1 MNQHMY
7 LKQKIEM
14 PTYTYKARD
23 RQGEPLTATIEAEN
37 ELSAAMSLRSIG
49 YSVISIER
57 EAQLKAN
64 LADFWQKIRKTYQY
78 ELVLFSRQLASLLKA
93 GITITQAL
101 SSIAEQTKN
110 KILKETINTVLKDI
124 LAGISFSEALT
135 RHPGIFSD
143 LFVSMIKVG
152 ETAGILDEVLDRLAQ
167 LAAQELEVKTRIKSA
182 MTYPLILVTVAII
195 IVSFLLV
202 NIIPKFVVV
211 FEAYEAKLP
220 LATQILLGISFLTR
234 RLYVLF
240 IAVFA
245 IFIFL
250 FRRYLKTKKG
260 RYKFDFYLLR
270 LPLFGQLYLKLIVA
284 RFSRTLGALVKSG
297 VSILEALSVTEKTV
311 GNSVISRVIDNIRSA
326 ITEGQSLAEP
336 FKASGVFP
344 ATVIQMVS
352 LGEKSGK
359 LDQMLI
365 EVADFY
371 DREVDYTIRNIT
383 TALEPLL
390 LLTMGAMVAFIA
402 LSVLLPIF
410 NLIKVFRH

>member
-1 MNQHMY
+1 
-7 LKQKIEM
+7 M

-23 RQGEPLTATIEAEN
+23 RQGELLTATTEAED
-37 ELSAAMSLRSIG
+37 ELSAAMSLRSLG
-49 YSVISIER
+49 YSVISIQKET
-57 EAQLKAN
+57 QLETN
-64 LADFWQKIRKTYQY
+64 LTDFWQKLRKTHQY
-78 ELVLFSRQLASLLKA
+78 ELIFFSRQLSSLLKS
-93 GITITQAL
+93 GIAITVAL

-110 KILKETINTVLKDI
+110 KLLKETINAVLKDI
-124 LAGISFSEALT
+124 QAGISFSEALAK
-135 RHPGIFSD
+135 HPDIFSD

-152 ETAGILDEVLDRLAQ
+152 ETTGILEEVLERLTQ
-167 LAAQELEVKTRIKSA
+167 LNMQELEVKARIKSA

-195 IVSFLLV
+195 IVSFLLI

-211 FEAYEAKLP
+211 FETYEAKLP
-220 LATQILLGISFLTR
+220 LATQILLGISFLLR
-234 RLYVLF
+234 RLWLLV
-240 IAVFA
+240 IAAVA
-245 IFIFL
+245 IFIFW
-250 FRRYLKTKKG
+250 FRRYIKTEKG

-270 LPLFGQLYLKLIVA
+270 LPFFGQLYLKLIVA

-326 ITEGQSLAEP
+326 ITEGQSLTEP

-365 EVADFY
+365 EVANFY
-371 DREVDYTIRNIT
+371 DREVDYTVRNIT

-390 LLTMGAMVAFIA
+390 LLAMGAMVAFIA

-410 NLIKVFRH
+410 NLVKVFRR

>member
-1 MNQHMY
+1 MA
-7 LKQKIEM
+7 
-14 PTYTYKARD
+14 TYTYRARD
-23 RQGEPLTATIEAEN
+23 KQGEPLAANIEAEN
-37 ELSAAMSLRSIG
+37 ELSAAMSLRSLG
-49 YSVISIER
+49 YSVISIEK
-57 EAQLKAN
+57 EAQLKTN
-64 LADFWQKIRKTYQY
+64 LADFWQKIRKTHKS
-78 ELVLFSRQLASLLKA
+78 ELIFFSRQLSSLLKS
-93 GITITQAL
+93 GIAITVAL

-110 KILKETINTVLKDI
+110 RIFKETINAVLRDI
-124 LAGISFSEALT
+124 RAGISFSEALA

-152 ETAGILDEVLDRLAQ
+152 ESAGILDDVLDRLAQ

-182 MTYPLILVTVAII
+182 MIYPLILVTVAVV
-195 IVSFLLV
+195 IVSFLLI

-211 FEAYEAKLP
+211 FETYEAKLP
-220 LATQILLGISFLTR
+220 LATQVLLGISFLAR
-234 RLYVLF
+234 RLYFLF
-240 IAVFA
+240 IAA
-245 IFIFL
+245 LGIFIFL
-250 FRRYLKTKKG
+250 FKRYIKTEKG

-311 GNSVISRVIDNIRSA
+311 GNSVISRVIDNIRSCLS
-326 ITEGQSLAEP
+326 EGQSLAEP

-344 ATVIQMVS
+344 PTVIQMVS

-371 DREVDYTIRNIT
+371 EREVDYTIRNIT

>member
-1 MNQHMY
+1 
-7 LKQKIEM
+7 M
-14 PTYTYKARD
+14 PTYIYKARD
-23 RQGEPLTATIEAEN
+23 QQGEPLTAAIEAED
-37 ELSAAMSLRSIG
+37 ELSAAMSLRALG
-49 YSVISIER
+49 YSVISIEK
-57 EAQLKAN
+57 EAQLKVN
-64 LADFWQKIRKTYQY
+64 LADFWQKIRKTHKS
-78 ELVLFSRQLASLLKA
+78 ELIFFSRQLSSLLKS
-93 GITITQAL
+93 GIAITTAL

-110 KILKETINTVLKDI
+110 KLLKETINAVLKDI
-124 LAGISFSEALT
+124 QAGISFSEALAK
-135 RHPGIFSD
+135 HPDMFSE
-143 LFVSMIKVG
+143 LFVSMVKVG

-167 LAAQELEVKTRIKSA
+167 LNMQELEVKTRIKSA
-182 MTYPLILVTVAII
+182 MTYPLILVTVAVI
-195 IVSFLLV
+195 IVSFLLI

-211 FEAYEAKLP
+211 FEAYEARLP
-220 LATQILLGISFLTR
+220 LATQILLGVSFLVR
-234 RLYVLF
+234 RLWFLV
-240 IAVFA
+240 IVAA
-245 IFIFL
+245 GIFIFW
-250 FRRYLKTKKG
+250 FRRYLKTDKG
-260 RYKFDFYLLR
+260 RYAFDFYLLR

-311 GNSVISRVIDNIRSA
+311 GNAVISRVIDNIRSA

-371 DREVDYTIRNIT
+371 DQEVDYTIKNIT

-390 LLTMGAMVAFIA
+390 LLGMGLMVAFIA

-410 NLIKVFRH
+410 NLIKVFRR

>member
-1 MNQHMY
+1 
-7 LKQKIEM
+7 M

-23 RQGEPLTATIEAEN
+23 RQGELLTATIETEN
-37 ELSAAMSLRSIG
+37 ELSAAMSLRSLG
-49 YSVISIER
+49 YSVISIQKET
-57 EAQLKAN
+57 QLEAN
-64 LADFWQKIRKTYQY
+64 LTDFWQKIRKTHQY
-78 ELVLFSRQLASLLKA
+78 ELIFFSRQLSSLLKS
-93 GITITQAL
+93 GIAITVAL

-110 KILKETINTVLKDI
+110 KLLKETINAVLKDI
-124 LAGISFSEALT
+124 QAGISFSEALAK
-135 RHPGIFSD
+135 HPDIFSD

-152 ETAGILDEVLDRLAQ
+152 ETTGILEEVLERLTQ
-167 LAAQELEVKTRIKSA
+167 LNMQELEVKARIKSA

-195 IVSFLLV
+195 IVSFLLI

-211 FEAYEAKLP
+211 FETYEAKLP
-220 LATQILLGISFLTR
+220 LATQILLGISFLLR
-234 RLYVLF
+234 RLWLLV
-240 IAVFA
+240 IAAVA
-245 IFIFL
+245 IFIFW
-250 FRRYLKTKKG
+250 FRRYIKTEKG

-270 LPLFGQLYLKLIVA
+270 LPFFGQLYLKLIVA

-326 ITEGQSLAEP
+326 ITEGQSLTEP

-365 EVADFY
+365 EVANFY
-371 DREVDYTIRNIT
+371 DREVDYTVRNIT

-390 LLTMGAMVAFIA
+390 LLAMGAMVAFIA

-410 NLIKVFRH
+410 NLVKVFRR

>member
-1 MNQHMY
+1 
-7 LKQKIEM
+7 M

-23 RQGEPLTATIEAEN
+23 RQGEPLTAKIEAEN
-37 ELSAAMSLRSIG
+37 ELSLASSLRSIG
-49 YSVISIER
+49 YSVISIE
-57 EAQLKAN
+57 EETPLKAN
-64 LADFWQKIRKTYQY
+64 LAQAWQKLKKTHKS
-78 ELVLFSRQLASLLKA
+78 ELIFFSRQLSSLLRS
-93 GITITQAL
+93 GIAITTAL

-110 KILKETINTVLKDI
+110 KLLKDAINAVLKDI
-124 LAGISFSEALT
+124 QAGISFSEALAK
-135 RHPGIFSD
+135 HPDIFSE
-143 LFVSMIKVG
+143 LFVSMVKVG
-152 ETAGILDEVLDRLAQ
+152 ETAGILYEVLDRLAQ
-167 LAAQELEVKTRIKSA
+167 LNMQELEVKTRIKSA
-182 MTYPLILVTVAII
+182 MTYPVILVTVAVI
-195 IVSFLLV
+195 IVSFLLI

-211 FEAYEAKLP
+211 FESYEARLP
-220 LATQILLGISFLTR
+220 LATQILLGVSFVVR
-234 RLYVLF
+234 RLWFLV
-240 IAVFA
+240 IAA
-245 IFIFL
+245 AGIFIFWL
-250 FRRYLKTKKG
+250 RRYIKTENG

-311 GNSVISRVIDNIRSA
+311 GNAVISRVIDNIRLA

-344 ATVIQMVS
+344 PTVIQMVS

-371 DREVDYTIRNIT
+371 DQEVDYTIRNIT

-390 LLTMGAMVAFIA
+390 LLGMGLMVAFIA

-410 NLIKVFRH
+410 NLIKVFRR

>member
-1 MNQHMY
+1 
-7 LKQKIEM
+7 M
-14 PTYTYKARD
+14 PTYAYKARD
-23 RQGEPLTATIEAEN
+23 RQGELLTATREAED
-37 ELSAAMSLRSIG
+37 ELSLASSLRSLG
-49 YSVISIER
+49 YSVISIQKET
-57 EAQLKAN
+57 QLETN
-64 LADFWQKIRKTYQY
+64 LTDFWQKLRKTHQY
-78 ELVLFSRQLASLLKA
+78 ELIFFSRQLSSLLKS
-93 GITITQAL
+93 GIPIIVAL

-110 KILKETINTVLKDI
+110 KLLKETINAVLKDI
-124 LAGISFSEALT
+124 QAGVSFSEALAK
-135 RHPGIFSD
+135 HPDIFSD

-152 ETAGILDEVLDRLAQ
+152 ETTGILDEVLERLTQ
-167 LAAQELEVKTRIKSA
+167 LNMQELEVKTRIKSA

-195 IVSFLLV
+195 IVSFLLI

-211 FEAYEAKLP
+211 FETYEAKLP
-220 LATQILLGISFLTR
+220 LATQILLGISFLLR
-234 RLYVLF
+234 RLWLLV
-240 IAVFA
+240 IAAVG
-245 IFIFL
+245 IFIFW
-250 FRRYLKTKKG
+250 FRRYIKTEKG

-326 ITEGQSLAEP
+326 ITEGQSLTEP

-359 LDQMLI
+359 LDQMLT
-365 EVADFY
+365 EVANFY
-371 DREVDYTIRNIT
+371 DREVDYTVRNIT

-390 LLTMGAMVAFIA
+390 LLAMGAMVAFIA

-410 NLIKVFRH
+410 NLIKVFRR

>member
-1 MNQHMY
+1 
-7 LKQKIEM
+7 M

-23 RQGEPLTATIEAEN
+23 RQGELLTATVEAEN

-49 YSVISIER
+49 YSVISIEE
-57 EAQLKAN
+57 EAQLKIN
-64 LADFWQKIRKTYQY
+64 LADFWQKLKKTHKS
-78 ELVLFSRQLASLLKA
+78 ELIFFSRQLSSLLKS
-93 GITITQAL
+93 GIAITTAL

-110 KILKETINTVLKDI
+110 KLLKSTINTVLKDI
-124 LAGISFSEALT
+124 QAGVSFSEGLA
-135 RHPGIFSD
+135 RHPDIFSD
-143 LFVSMIKVG
+143 LFVSMVKVG

-167 LAAQELEVKTRIKSA
+167 LGAQELEVKTRIKSA

-195 IVSFLLV
+195 IVSFLLID
-202 NIIPKFVVV
+202 IIPKFVVV
-211 FEAYEAKLP
+211 FETYEAKLP
-220 LATQILLGISFLTR
+220 LATQILLGISFLLR
-234 RLYVLF
+234 RLWLLV
-240 IAVFA
+240 IAA
-245 IFIFL
+245 AGIFIFW
-250 FRRYLKTKKG
+250 FRRYIKTEKG
-260 RYKFDFYLLR
+260 RYKFNFYLLR

-284 RFSRTLGALVKSG
+284 RFSCTLGALIKSG

-326 ITEGQSLAEP
+326 ITEGQSLTEP

-344 ATVIQMVS
+344 PTVIQMVS

-359 LDQMLI
+359 LDQMLT
-365 EVADFY
+365 EVAQFY

-383 TALEPLL
+383 AALEPLL
-390 LLTMGAMVAFIA
+390 LLAMGVMVAFIA

>member
-1 MNQHMY
+1 
-7 LKQKIEM
+7 M
-14 PTYTYKARD
+14 PTYTYRARD
-23 RQGEPLTATIEAEN
+23 RQGEPLTAKIEAEN
-37 ELSAAMSLRSIG
+37 ELSLASSLRSIG
-49 YSVISIER
+49 YSVISIE
-57 EAQLKAN
+57 EETPLKAN
-64 LADFWQKIRKTYQY
+64 LAQAWQKLKKTHKS
-78 ELVLFSRQLASLLKA
+78 ELIFFSRQLSSLLRS
-93 GITITQAL
+93 GIAITTAL

-110 KILKETINTVLKDI
+110 KLLKDAINAVLKDI
-124 LAGISFSEALT
+124 QAGISFSEALAK
-135 RHPGIFSD
+135 HPDIFSE
-143 LFVSMIKVG
+143 LFVSMVKVG
-152 ETAGILDEVLDRLAQ
+152 ETAGILYEVLDRLAQ
-167 LAAQELEVKTRIKSA
+167 LNMQELEVKTRIKSA
-182 MTYPLILVTVAII
+182 MTYPVILVTVAVI
-195 IVSFLLV
+195 IVSFLLI

-211 FEAYEAKLP
+211 FESYEARLP
-220 LATQILLGISFLTR
+220 LATQILLGVSFVVR
-234 RLYVLF
+234 RLWFLV
-240 IAVFA
+240 IAA
-245 IFIFL
+245 AGIFIFWL
-250 FRRYLKTKKG
+250 RRYIKTENG

-311 GNSVISRVIDNIRSA
+311 GNAVISRVIDNIRLA

-344 ATVIQMVS
+344 PTVIQMVS

-371 DREVDYTIRNIT
+371 DQEVDYTIRNIT

-390 LLTMGAMVAFIA
+390 LLGMGLMVAFIA

-410 NLIKVFRH
+410 NLIKVFRR

>member
-1 MNQHMY
+1 
-7 LKQKIEM
+7 M

-23 RQGEPLTATIEAEN
+23 RQGELLTATTEAED
-37 ELSAAMSLRSIG
+37 ELSAAMSLRSLG
-49 YSVISIER
+49 YSVISIQKET
-57 EAQLKAN
+57 QLEAN
-64 LADFWQKIRKTYQY
+64 LTDFWQKIRKTHQY
-78 ELVLFSRQLASLLKA
+78 ELIFFSRQLSSLLKS
-93 GITITQAL
+93 GIAITVAL

-110 KILKETINTVLKDI
+110 KLLKETINAVLKDI
-124 LAGISFSEALT
+124 QAGISFSEALAK
-135 RHPGIFSD
+135 HPDIFSD

-152 ETAGILDEVLDRLAQ
+152 ETTGILEEVLERLTQ
-167 LAAQELEVKTRIKSA
+167 LNMQELEVKARIKSA

-195 IVSFLLV
+195 IVSFLLI

-211 FEAYEAKLP
+211 FETYEAKLP
-220 LATQILLGISFLTR
+220 LATQILLGISFLLR
-234 RLYVLF
+234 RLWLLV
-240 IAVFA
+240 IAAVA
-245 IFIFL
+245 IFIFW
-250 FRRYLKTKKG
+250 FRRYIKTEKG

-270 LPLFGQLYLKLIVA
+270 LPFFGQLYLKLIVA

-326 ITEGQSLAEP
+326 ITEGQSLTEP

-365 EVADFY
+365 EVANFY
-371 DREVDYTIRNIT
+371 DREVDYTVRNIT

-390 LLTMGAMVAFIA
+390 LLAMGAMVAFIA

-410 NLIKVFRH
+410 NLVKVFRR

>member
-1 MNQHMY
+1 
-7 LKQKIEM
+7 M

-23 RQGEPLTATIEAEN
+23 RQGELLTATIETEN
-37 ELSAAMSLRSIG
+37 ELSAAMSLRSLG
-49 YSVISIER
+49 YSVISIQKET
-57 EAQLKAN
+57 QLEAN
-64 LADFWQKIRKTYQY
+64 LTDFWQKIRKTHQY
-78 ELVLFSRQLASLLKA
+78 ELIFFSRQLSSLLKS
-93 GITITQAL
+93 GIAITVAL

-110 KILKETINTVLKDI
+110 KLLKETINAVLKDI
-124 LAGISFSEALT
+124 QTGVSFSEALAK
-135 RHPGIFSD
+135 HPDIFSD

-152 ETAGILDEVLDRLAQ
+152 ETTGILDEVLERLTQ
-167 LAAQELEVKTRIKSA
+167 LNMQELEVKARIKSA

-195 IVSFLLV
+195 IVSFLLI

-211 FEAYEAKLP
+211 FETYEAKLP
-220 LATQILLGISFLTR
+220 LATQILLGISFLLR
-234 RLYVLF
+234 RLWLLV
-240 IAVFA
+240 IAAVA
-245 IFIFL
+245 IFIFW
-250 FRRYLKTKKG
+250 FRRYIKTEKG

-326 ITEGQSLAEP
+326 ITEGQSLTEP

-365 EVADFY
+365 EVANFY
-371 DREVDYTIRNIT
+371 DREVDYTVRNIT

-390 LLTMGAMVAFIA
+390 LLAMGAMVAFIA
-402 LSVLLPIF
+402 L
-410 NLIKVFRH
+410 

>member
-1 MNQHMY
+1 
-7 LKQKIEM
+7 M
-14 PTYTYKARD
+14 PTYAYKARD
-23 RQGEPLTATIEAEN
+23 RQGELLTATREAED
-37 ELSAAMSLRSIG
+37 ELSLASSLRSLG
-49 YSVISIER
+49 YSVISIQKET
-57 EAQLKAN
+57 QLETN
-64 LADFWQKIRKTYQY
+64 LTDFWQKLRKTHQY
-78 ELVLFSRQLASLLKA
+78 ELIFFSRQLSSLLKS
-93 GITITQAL
+93 GIPIIVAL

-110 KILKETINTVLKDI
+110 KLLKITINAVLKDI
-124 LAGISFSEALT
+124 QAGVSFSEALAK
-135 RHPGIFSD
+135 HPDIFSD

-152 ETAGILDEVLDRLAQ
+152 ETTGILDEVLERLTQ
-167 LAAQELEVKTRIKSA
+167 LNMQELEVKTRIKSA

-195 IVSFLLV
+195 IVSFLLI

-211 FEAYEAKLP
+211 FETYEAKLP
-220 LATQILLGISFLTR
+220 LATQILLGISFLLR
-234 RLYVLF
+234 RLWLLV
-240 IAVFA
+240 IAAVG
-245 IFIFL
+245 IFIFW
-250 FRRYLKTKKG
+250 FRRYIKTEKG

-326 ITEGQSLAEP
+326 ITEGQSLTEP

-359 LDQMLI
+359 LDQMLT
-365 EVADFY
+365 EVANFY
-371 DREVDYTIRNIT
+371 DREVDYTVRNIT

-390 LLTMGAMVAFIA
+390 LLAMGAMVAFIA

-410 NLIKVFRH
+410 NLIKVFRR

>member
-1 MNQHMY
+1 
-7 LKQKIEM
+7 M
-14 PTYTYKARD
+14 PTYNYKARD
-23 RQGEPLTATIEAEN
+23 KQGAPLAATIEAEN
-37 ELSAAMSLRSIG
+37 ELSAAMSLRSLG
-49 YSVISIER
+49 YSVISIEK
-57 EAQLKAN
+57 EAQLKIRFS
-64 LADFWQKIRKTYQY
+64 DFWQKITKAHKS
-78 ELVLFSRQLASLLKA
+78 ELIFFSRQLSSLLKS
-93 GITITQAL
+93 GIPIIVAL
-101 SSIAEQTKN
+101 SSIAEQAKN
-110 KILKETINTVLKDI
+110 KLLKETINAVLKDI
-124 LAGISFSEALT
+124 QAGVSFSQGLAK
-135 RHPGIFSD
+135 HPDIFSD
-143 LFVSMIKVG
+143 LFVSMVKVG

-167 LAAQELEVKTRIKSA
+167 LGAQELEVKTRIKSA

-195 IVSFLLV
+195 IVGFLLI

-211 FEAYEAKLP
+211 FETYEAKLP
-220 LATQILLGISFLTR
+220 LATQILLGISFLVR
-234 RLYVLF
+234 RLWFLV
-240 IAVFA
+240 IAA
-245 IFIFL
+245 AGIFIFW
-250 FRRYLKTKKG
+250 FRRYIKTEKG
-260 RYKFDFYLLR
+260 RYTFDFYLLR

-344 ATVIQMVS
+344 PTVIQMVS

-359 LDQMLI
+359 LDQMLT

-371 DREVDYTIRNIT
+371 DREVDYTVRNIT

-390 LLTMGAMVAFIA
+390 LLGMGAMVAFIA

-410 NLIKVFRH
+410 NLIKVFRR

>member
-1 MNQHMY
+1 
-7 LKQKIEM
+7 M

-23 RQGEPLTATIEAEN
+23 RQGELLTATIETEN
-37 ELSAAMSLRSIG
+37 ELSAAMSLRSLG
-49 YSVISIER
+49 YSVISIQKET
-57 EAQLKAN
+57 QLEAN
-64 LADFWQKIRKTYQY
+64 LTDFWQKIRKTHQY
-78 ELVLFSRQLASLLKA
+78 ELIFFSRQLSSLLKS
-93 GITITQAL
+93 GIAITVAL

-110 KILKETINTVLKDI
+110 KLLKETINAVLKDI
-124 LAGISFSEALT
+124 QTGVSFSEALAK
-135 RHPGIFSD
+135 HPDIFSD

-152 ETAGILDEVLDRLAQ
+152 ETTGILDEVLERLTQ
-167 LAAQELEVKTRIKSA
+167 LNMQELEVKARIKSA

-195 IVSFLLV
+195 IVSFLLI

-211 FEAYEAKLP
+211 FETYEAKLP
-220 LATQILLGISFLTR
+220 LATQILLGISFLLR
-234 RLYVLF
+234 RLWLLV
-240 IAVFA
+240 IAAVA
-245 IFIFL
+245 IFIFW
-250 FRRYLKTKKG
+250 FRRYIKTEKG

-326 ITEGQSLAEP
+326 ITEGQSLTEP

-365 EVADFY
+365 EVANFY
-371 DREVDYTIRNIT
+371 DREVDYTVRNIT

-390 LLTMGAMVAFIA
+390 LLAMGAMVAFIA

-410 NLIKVFRH
+410 NLIKVFRR

>member
-1 MNQHMY
+1 
-7 LKQKIEM
+7 M

-23 RQGEPLTATIEAEN
+23 RQGEPLTAKIEAEN
-37 ELSAAMSLRSIG
+37 ELSLASSLRSIG
-49 YSVISIER
+49 YSVISIE
-57 EAQLKAN
+57 EETPLKAN
-64 LADFWQKIRKTYQY
+64 LAQAWQKLKKTHKS
-78 ELVLFSRQLASLLKA
+78 ELIFFSRQLSSLLRS
-93 GITITQAL
+93 GIAITTAL

-110 KILKETINTVLKDI
+110 KLLKDAINAVLKDI
-124 LAGISFSEALT
+124 QAGISFSEALAK
-135 RHPGIFSD
+135 HPDIFSD

-152 ETAGILDEVLDRLAQ
+152 EAAGILDEVLDRLAQ
-167 LAAQELEVKTRIKSA
+167 LGAQELEVKTRIKSA
-182 MTYPLILVTVAII
+182 MTYPVILVTVAVI
-195 IVSFLLV
+195 IVSFLLI

-211 FEAYEAKLP
+211 FESYEARLP
-220 LATQILLGISFLTR
+220 LATQILLGVSFVAR
-234 RLYVLF
+234 RLWFLV
-240 IAVFA
+240 IAA
-245 IFIFL
+245 AGIFIFWL
-250 FRRYLKTKKG
+250 RRYIKTENG

-311 GNSVISRVIDNIRSA
+311 GNAVISRVIDNIRSA

-344 ATVIQMVS
+344 PTVIQMVS

-371 DREVDYTIRNIT
+371 DEEVDYTIKNIT

-390 LLTMGAMVAFIA
+390 LLGMGLMVAFIA

-410 NLIKVFRH
+410 NLIKVFRR

>member
-1 MNQHMY
+1 
-7 LKQKIEM
+7 M

-23 RQGEPLTATIEAEN
+23 RQGKLLTATIETEN
-37 ELSAAMSLRSIG
+37 ELSAAISLRSLG
-49 YSVISIER
+49 YSVISIEK
-57 EAQLKAN
+57 EAQLKTN
-64 LADFWQKIRKTYQY
+64 LTDFWQKLRKTHQY
-78 ELVLFSRQLASLLKA
+78 ELIFFSRQLSSLLKS
-93 GITITQAL
+93 GIAITVAL

-110 KILKETINTVLKDI
+110 KLLKETINAVLKDI
-124 LAGISFSEALT
+124 QTGVSFSEALAK
-135 RHPGIFSD
+135 HPDIFSD

-152 ETAGILDEVLDRLAQ
+152 ETTGILDEVLERLTQ
-167 LAAQELEVKTRIKSA
+167 LNMQELEVKARIKSA

-195 IVSFLLV
+195 IVSFLLI

-211 FEAYEAKLP
+211 FETYEAKLP
-220 LATQILLGISFLTR
+220 LATQILLGISFLLR
-234 RLYVLF
+234 RLWLLV
-240 IAVFA
+240 IAAVA
-245 IFIFL
+245 IFIFW
-250 FRRYLKTKKG
+250 FRRYIKTEKG

-326 ITEGQSLAEP
+326 ITEGQSLTEP

-344 ATVIQMVS
+344 PAVIQMVS

-390 LLTMGAMVAFIA
+390 LLAMGGMVAFIA

-410 NLIKVFRH
+410 NLIKVFRR

>member
-1 MNQHMY
+1 
-7 LKQKIEM
+7 M

-23 RQGEPLTATIEAEN
+23 KQGGLLAANIEAEN
-37 ELSAAMSLRSIG
+37 ELSAAMSLRSLG
-49 YSVISIER
+49 YSVISIEK
-57 EAQLKAN
+57 EAQLKIRFS
-64 LADFWQKIRKTYQY
+64 DFWQKITKAHKS
-78 ELVLFSRQLASLLKA
+78 ELIFFSRQLSSLLKS
-93 GITITQAL
+93 GIPIIVAL
-101 SSIAEQTKN
+101 SSIAEQAKN
-110 KILKETINTVLKDI
+110 KLLKETINAVLKDI
-124 LAGISFSEALT
+124 QAGVSFSQGLAK
-135 RHPGIFSD
+135 HPDIFSD
-143 LFVSMIKVG
+143 LFVSMVKVG

-167 LAAQELEVKTRIKSA
+167 LGAQELEVKTRIKSA

-195 IVSFLLV
+195 IVGFLLI

-211 FEAYEAKLP
+211 FETYEAKLP
-220 LATQILLGISFLTR
+220 LATQILLGISFLVR
-234 RLYVLF
+234 RLWFLV
-240 IAVFA
+240 IAA
-245 IFIFL
+245 AGIFIFW
-250 FRRYLKTKKG
+250 FRRYIKTEKG
-260 RYKFDFYLLR
+260 RYTFDFYLLR

-344 ATVIQMVS
+344 PTVIQMVS

-359 LDQMLI
+359 LDQMLT

-371 DREVDYTIRNIT
+371 DREVDYTVRNIT

-390 LLTMGAMVAFIA
+390 LLGMGAMVAFIA

-410 NLIKVFRH
+410 NLIKVFRR

>member
-1 MNQHMY
+1 
-7 LKQKIEM
+7 M

-23 RQGEPLTATIEAEN
+23 RQGEPLTAKIEAEN
-37 ELSAAMSLRSIG
+37 ELSLASSLRSIG
-49 YSVISIER
+49 YSVISIE
-57 EAQLKAN
+57 EETPLKAN
-64 LADFWQKIRKTYQY
+64 LAQAWQKLKKTHKS
-78 ELVLFSRQLASLLKA
+78 ELIFFSRQLSSLLRS
-93 GITITQAL
+93 GIAITTAL

-110 KILKETINTVLKDI
+110 KLLKDAINAVLKDI
-124 LAGISFSEALT
+124 QAGISFSEALAK
-135 RHPGIFSD
+135 HPDIFSD

-152 ETAGILDEVLDRLAQ
+152 EAAGILDEVLDRLAQ
-167 LAAQELEVKTRIKSA
+167 LGAQELEVKTRIKSA
-182 MTYPLILVTVAII
+182 MTYPVILVTVAVI
-195 IVSFLLV
+195 IVSFLLI

-211 FEAYEAKLP
+211 FESYEARLP
-220 LATQILLGISFLTR
+220 LATQILLGVSFVAR
-234 RLYVLF
+234 RLWFLV
-240 IAVFA
+240 IAA
-245 IFIFL
+245 AGIFIFWL
-250 FRRYLKTKKG
+250 RRYIKTENG

-311 GNSVISRVIDNIRSA
+311 GNAVISRVIDNIRSA

-344 ATVIQMVS
+344 PTVIQMVS

-371 DREVDYTIRNIT
+371 DQEVDYTIKNIT

-390 LLTMGAMVAFIA
+390 LLGMGLMVAFIA

-410 NLIKVFRH
+410 NLIKVFRR